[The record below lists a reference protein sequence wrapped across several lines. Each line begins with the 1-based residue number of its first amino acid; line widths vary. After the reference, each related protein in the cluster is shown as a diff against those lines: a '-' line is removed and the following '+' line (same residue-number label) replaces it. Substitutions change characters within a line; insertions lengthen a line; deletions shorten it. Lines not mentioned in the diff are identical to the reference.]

1 MQKRTF
7 EFTVTVKAD
16 GTEISPAPVIVGGRQ
31 GEANVERLKYKIS
44 GINILKDSTAAYHG
58 ETTDA
63 LGQTFVGEVTEIDT
77 ASDVAE
83 LTVTYDLPESVTA
96 LEGISETVIKITEG
110 SGEDKKQIFI
120 TPPVKVRNT
129 AVSCLISDEDISDIN
144 IAASQSKTSAE
155 TAKASAE
162 AAKTSE
168 EAAKASEKAAKASE
182 KAARASELSASGRAD
197 AAAESAESAYNDMT
211 SAFNFM
217 LAAQNSATDAASSKE
232 GAENAQSSAE
242 VAAAEARVY
251 GDKAVAINS
260 ALRQDVLDK
269 EYISF
274 YAQQLSWSSGLA
286 ADVQGGYVTDYAQT
300 DISFVAGK
308 TYIITIPC
316 TVTYNSSHTD
326 TSPLPRLYVHN
337 SDFESNA
344 DIANV
349 ALNYNSESKELTASF
364 TANASSNSTGVK
376 FDIGTEGCSIDS
388 ITNFG
393 TVTLRRLKY
402 DALSEQIANKVEK
415 VEGKGLSANDYTDTD
430 KSIVD
435 NAQEALAGKLDKI
448 TQGDY
453 QECMVYGI
461 APAPGGSFEQVMRPI
476 ITDFDPDTTADALP
490 YYGAGGTLK
499 AGTPTTEYDATN
511 KKYVDNAIASA
522 ITTTLNTEV

>member
-31 GEANVERLKYKIS
+31 GEANVERLKYIIS
-44 GINILKDSTAAYHG
+44 GIDILKNSTAAYHG

-155 TAKASAE
+155 SAKASAE

-168 EAAKASEKAAKASE
+168 EAAKASEEAAKASE

-274 YAQQLSWSSGLA
+274 YAQQLSWSSGSA

-300 DISFVAGK
+300 DVSFVAGK

-326 TSPLPRLYVHN
+326 SSPRPYLYVYN
-337 SDFESNA
+337 SDFENGA
-344 DIANV
+344 DISRYIE
-349 ALNYNSESKELTASF
+349 LNYNSESKELTASF

-376 FDIGTEGCSIDS
+376 FGIGTEGCSIDS

-415 VEGKGLSANDYTDTD
+415 VEGKGLSTNDYTDND
-430 KSIVD
+430 KSVVD
-435 NAQEALAGKLDKI
+435 NVQEALASKLDKV
-448 TQGDY
+448 TPDEVDY
-453 QECMVYGI
+453 FVYGTG
-461 APAPGGSFEQVMRPI
+461 PGVQSMFGIV
-476 ITDFDPDTTADALP
+476 TDAQGLIPR
-490 YYGAGGTLK
+490 YTLN
-499 AGTPTTEYDATN
+499 TRRLFVDSPTEDYDATN
-511 KKYVDNAIASA
+511 KSYVDNAIASA